1 MDLSQATKDDI
12 QKGVDANTT
21 VNTKG
26 LTFTGD
32 TKESD
37 VKKLGDKVA
46 ITGDDNI
53 TTEANPNGVQVKLNK
68 DLKVDSVKAGDTT
81 INNDGLTINGG
92 PSVTKS
98 GINAGDKKITGV
110 AAGTDDTDAVNVSQL
125 KEVKEIAN
133 KGWNLSVIAV
143 KINRISHQMRQSI

>member
-1 MDLSQATKDDI
+1 MKIDAATRQKIDREVSASVSNGSAAVSVTVNGTTKNADGVDVTDYAVDLSQETKDDI

-21 VNTKG
+21 VTTKG

-68 DLKVDSVKAGDTT
+68 DIVVNSVKAGDTT
-81 INNDGLTINGG
+81 INNDGFNC
-92 PSVTKS
+92 
-98 GINAGDKKITGV
+98 
-110 AAGTDDTDAVNVSQL
+110 
-125 KEVKEIAN
+125 
-133 KGWNLSVIAV
+133 
-143 KINRISHQMRQSI
+143 